1 MQKNGR
7 VMTNE
12 PVTLTANAKKYLLD
26 SCLSANKDGIKIQ
39 VKGGGSAGFSYDYN
53 FLDEAIK
60 PFDGVI
66 DLSDDKKL
74 VVDGMS
80 LMYVIGTVLDYEQKL
95 GSAALVFKNP
105 NEASSCG
112 CGKSFSV

>member
-1 MQKNGR
+1 MNP
-7 VMTNE
+7 
-12 PVTLTANAKKYLLD
+12 PVSVTETARNYLLD
-26 SCLSANKDGIKIQ
+26 SCILANKPGIKIQ
-39 VKGGGSAGFSYDYN
+39 VKGGGCAGFSYEYN

-60 PFDGVI
+60 PFDGVV
-66 DLSDDKKL
+66 DLNDDKKL

-95 GSAALVFKNP
+95 GLSALVFKNP
-105 NEASSCG
+105 NEVSSCG

>member
-1 MQKNGR
+1 
-7 VMTNE
+7 MTNE
-12 PVTLTANAKKYLLD
+12 PVTLTSNARKYLLD
-26 SCLSANKDGIKIQ
+26 SCLSADKPGIKIQ
-39 VKGGGSAGFSYDYN
+39 VKGGGCAGFSYEYN

-60 PFDGVI
+60 PFDGVV
-66 DLSDDKKL
+66 DLNDDKKL

-95 GSAALVFKNP
+95 GSSALVFKNP

>member
-1 MQKNGR
+1 MP
-7 VMTNE
+7 NE
-12 PVTLTANAKKYLLD
+12 PVTLTSNAKKYLLD
-26 SCLSANKDGIKIQ
+26 SCITADKPGIKIQ
-39 VKGGGSAGFSYDYN
+39 VKGGGCAGFSYEYN

-60 PFDGVI
+60 PFDGVV
-66 DLSDDKKL
+66 DLNDDKKL

-95 GSAALVFKNP
+95 GSSALVFKNP
-105 NEASSCG
+105 NEVSSCG

>member
-1 MQKNGR
+1 MQKSGQA
-7 VMTNE
+7 MTNE
-12 PVTLTANAKKYLLD
+12 PVTLTSNARKYLLD
-26 SCLSANKDGIKIQ
+26 SCLSADKPGIKIQ
-39 VKGGGSAGFSYDYN
+39 VKGGGCAGFSYEYN
-53 FLDEAIK
+53 FLNEAIK
-60 PFDGVI
+60 PFDGVV

-105 NEASSCG
+105 NEVSSCG

>member
-1 MQKNGR
+1 MNQ
-7 VMTNE
+7 
-12 PVTLTANAKKYLLD
+12 PVSVTETARNYLIDSCITANKP
-26 SCLSANKDGIKIQ
+26 GIKIQ
-39 VKGGGSAGFSYDYN
+39 VKGGGCAGFSYEYN

-60 PFDGVI
+60 PFDGVV

-95 GSAALVFKNP
+95 GSSALVFKNP
-105 NEASSCG
+105 NEVSSCG

>member
-1 MQKNGR
+1 MNPPVSVTETAKN
-7 VMTNE
+7 
-12 PVTLTANAKKYLLD
+12 YLLD
-26 SCLSANKDGIKIQ
+26 SCITANKPGIKIQ
-39 VKGGGSAGFSYDYN
+39 VQGGGCAGFSYEYN
-53 FLDEAIK
+53 FLDEDIK

-66 DLSDDKKL
+66 DLNNDKKL

-95 GSAALVFKNP
+95 GSSTLVFKNP
-105 NEASSCG
+105 NEVSSCG

>member
-1 MQKNGR
+1 M
-7 VMTNE
+7 
-12 PVTLTANAKKYLLD
+12 
-26 SCLSANKDGIKIQ
+26 
-39 VKGGGSAGFSYDYN
+39 GSRYKSKAEAVQDLATSITSWMKFSYEYN
-53 FLDEAIK
+53 FLDEDIK

-66 DLSDDKKL
+66 NLNDDKKL

-95 GSAALVFKNP
+95 GSSTLVFKNP
-105 NEASSCG
+105 NEVSSCG

>member
-1 MQKNGR
+1 MNP
-7 VMTNE
+7 
-12 PVTLTANAKKYLLD
+12 PVSVTETARNYLLD
-26 SCLSANKDGIKIQ
+26 SCISANKPGIKIQ
-39 VKGGGSAGFSYDYN
+39 VKGGGCAGFSYDYH

-95 GSAALVFKNP
+95 GSSALVFKNP

>member
-1 MQKNGR
+1 MNQ
-7 VMTNE
+7 
-12 PVTLTANAKKYLLD
+12 PVSVTETARNYLIDSCITANKP
-26 SCLSANKDGIKIQ
+26 GIKIQ
-39 VKGGGSAGFSYDYN
+39 VKGGGCAGFSYEYN

-60 PFDGVI
+60 PFDGVV
-66 DLSDDKKL
+66 DLNDDKKL

-95 GSAALVFKNP
+95 GSSALVFKNP
-105 NEASSCG
+105 NEVSSCG

>member
-1 MQKNGR
+1 MNQ
-7 VMTNE
+7 
-12 PVTLTANAKKYLLD
+12 PVSVTETARNYLIDSCITANKP
-26 SCLSANKDGIKIQ
+26 GIKIQ
-39 VKGGGSAGFSYDYN
+39 VKGGGCAGFSYEYN

-60 PFDGVI
+60 PFDGVV

-95 GSAALVFKNP
+95 GSSALVFKNP
-105 NEASSCG
+105 NEVSSCG
-112 CGKSFSV
+112 CWKSFSV

>member
-1 MQKNGR
+1 MP
-7 VMTNE
+7 NE
-12 PVTLTANAKKYLLD
+12 PVTLTSNAKKYLLN
-26 SCLSANKDGIKIQ
+26 SCITADKPGIKIQ
-39 VKGGGSAGFSYDYN
+39 VKGGGCAGFSYEYS

-60 PFDGVI
+60 PFDGVV

-95 GSAALVFKNP
+95 GSSALVFKNP
-105 NEASSCG
+105 NEVSSCG

>member
-1 MQKNGR
+1 MP
-7 VMTNE
+7 NE
-12 PVTLTANAKKYLLD
+12 PVTLTSNAKKYLLD
-26 SCLSANKDGIKIQ
+26 SCITADKPGIKIQ
-39 VKGGGSAGFSYDYN
+39 VKGGGCAGFSYEYN

-60 PFDGVI
+60 PFDGVVN
-66 DLSDDKKL
+66 LNDDKKL

-95 GSAALVFKNP
+95 GSSALVFKNP
-105 NEASSCG
+105 NEVSSCG

>member
-1 MQKNGR
+1 MNQ
-7 VMTNE
+7 
-12 PVTLTANAKKYLLD
+12 PVSVTETARNYLIDSCITANKP
-26 SCLSANKDGIKIQ
+26 GIKIQ
-39 VKGGGSAGFSYDYN
+39 VKGGGCAGFSYEYN
-53 FLDEAIK
+53 FLNEAIK
-60 PFDGVI
+60 PFDGVV
-66 DLSDDKKL
+66 DLNDDKKL

-95 GSAALVFKNP
+95 GSSALVFKNP

>member
-1 MQKNGR
+1 MNQ
-7 VMTNE
+7 
-12 PVTLTANAKKYLLD
+12 PVSVTETARNYLID
-26 SCLSANKDGIKIQ
+26 SCINANKPGIKIQ
-39 VKGGGSAGFSYDYN
+39 VKGGGCAGFSYEYN

-60 PFDGVI
+60 PFDGVV
-66 DLSDDKKL
+66 DLNDDKKL

-95 GSAALVFKNP
+95 GSSALVFKNP
-105 NEASSCG
+105 NEVSSCG

>member
-1 MQKNGR
+1 MNPPVSVTETAKN
-7 VMTNE
+7 
-12 PVTLTANAKKYLLD
+12 YLLD
-26 SCLSANKDGIKIQ
+26 SCITANKPGIKIQ
-39 VKGGGSAGFSYDYN
+39 VKGGGCAGFSYEYN
-53 FLDEAIK
+53 FLDEDIK

-66 DLSDDKKL
+66 DLNDDKKL

-95 GSAALVFKNP
+95 GSSTLVFKNP
-105 NEASSCG
+105 NEVSSCG

>member
-1 MQKNGR
+1 MNQ
-7 VMTNE
+7 
-12 PVTLTANAKKYLLD
+12 PVSVTETARNYLIDSCITANKP
-26 SCLSANKDGIKIQ
+26 GIKIQ
-39 VKGGGSAGFSYDYN
+39 VKGGGCAGFSYEYN

-60 PFDGVI
+60 PFDGVV
-66 DLSDDKKL
+66 DLNDQKKL

-95 GSAALVFKNP
+95 GSSALVFKNP
-105 NEASSCG
+105 NEVSSCG

>member
-1 MQKNGR
+1 MNPPVSVTETAKN
-7 VMTNE
+7 
-12 PVTLTANAKKYLLD
+12 YLLD
-26 SCLSANKDGIKIQ
+26 SCITANKPGIKIQ
-39 VKGGGSAGFSYDYN
+39 VKGGGCAGFSYEYN
-53 FLDEAIK
+53 FLDEDIK

-66 DLSDDKKL
+66 DLNNDKKL

-95 GSAALVFKNP
+95 GSSTLVFKNP
-105 NEASSCG
+105 NEVSSCG